1 MWFNITYCFNGIH
14 NCFFLN
20 FHLLTHLFLLSSG
33 KGTLGTYCEPGAVLG
48 TEETSENELDLDLPS
63 QKFLKKW
70 R

>member
-1 MWFNITYCFNGIH
+1 MTYMEVFGGHIDT
-14 NCFFLN
+14 F
-20 FHLLTHLFLLSSG
+20 THLFLLSSG

-48 TEETSENELDLDLPS
+48 TEETPENELDLHLPS